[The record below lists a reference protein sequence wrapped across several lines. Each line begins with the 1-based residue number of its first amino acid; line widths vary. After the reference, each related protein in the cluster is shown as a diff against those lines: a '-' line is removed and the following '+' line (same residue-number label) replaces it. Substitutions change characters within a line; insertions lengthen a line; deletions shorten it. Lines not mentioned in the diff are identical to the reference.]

1 MIIEYNARFGSEL
14 SVTIPY
20 DKNFNRNSNKS
31 NIYYGASLNA
41 LYKLGIKKNYSL
53 ICTNSNGN
61 NAYFIKNDNLPKDH
75 DLIKPRTPK
84 ECFNF
89 NSFKELKDTQNN
101 FLNLSKEEEFNLINQ
116 FKLTKV

>member
-1 MIIEYNARFGSEL
+1 M
-14 SVTIPY
+14 
-20 DKNFNRNSNKS
+20 
-31 NIYYGASLNA
+31 
-41 LYKLGIKKNYSL
+41 YKLGIKKNYSL